1 MEYCFTFTSASQE
14 FPQCVHGA
22 LSVKALI
29 GLVTLTSYLEI
40 SSQVTRAMCFHPANL
55 TLPLHGPCNGNR
67 APVNS
72 GSGNRA

>member
-29 GLVTLTSYLEI
+29 GLVTLTFALLPRNKFTGYPCDVLPSCQFNA
-40 SSQVTRAMCFHPANL
+40 SFTRA
-55 TLPLHGPCNGNR
+55 
-67 APVNS
+67 V
-72 GSGNRA
+72 